1 MRPQT
6 PARRSLPRAASRSSN
21 ARSWSSSNLHYQS
34 AQSRKL
40 PHAAGAGRCERMI
53 EDAHLGQQC
62 RLVPIDMLVRHFA
75 VFKAD
80 DGGDDKLRS
89 PPGGAQ
95 RGKEPVHL
103 DRVRKTYDHFLDEAI
118 TADRLR

>member
-1 MRPQT
+1 MCEKPLWVMVVT
-6 PARRSLPRAASRSSN
+6 PWIEIRNRDRR
-21 ARSWSSSNLHYQS
+21 S

-40 PHAAGAGRCERMI
+40 PNAAGAARCERVI

-62 RLVPIDMLVRHFA
+62 RLVPIEMLVRHFA

-80 DGGDDKLRS
+80 DSGDNKFCS

-95 RGKEPVHL
+95 RGKKPVHL
-103 DRVRKTYDHFLDEAI
+103 DCVRKTHDHFLDEAI